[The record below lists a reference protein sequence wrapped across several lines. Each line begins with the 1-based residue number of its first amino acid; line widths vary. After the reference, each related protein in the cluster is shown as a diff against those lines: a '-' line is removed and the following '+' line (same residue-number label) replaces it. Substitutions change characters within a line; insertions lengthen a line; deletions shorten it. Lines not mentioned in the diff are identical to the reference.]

1 MKIRFDKYVWCVRL
15 SKTRSQ
21 ASDLISKGKI
31 RLNGQE
37 VKSSKEIK
45 INDIIGVQKHS
56 ATFEYKVLMLLDK
69 RLGAALIQSY
79 LEDLTSEEEILKFKQ
94 YQLAQKA
101 YRETDGKPTKKDRRE
116 LDDFLENWEEDLEE

>member
-15 SKTRSQ
+15 AKTRSQ
-21 ASDLISKGKI
+21 ASELISKGKI
-31 RLNGQE
+31 RLNGQD

-45 INDIIGVQKHS
+45 VNDIIGVQKHS
-56 ATFEYKVLMLLDK
+56 ATFHYKVLLLLDK
-69 RLGAALIQSY
+69 RLGAPLIPTY
-79 LEDLTSEEEILKFKQ
+79 IEDQTTEEEILKFKQ

-116 LDDFLENWEEDLEE
+116 LDKFMDDWDEES

>member
-15 SKTRSQ
+15 AKTRSQ
-21 ASDLISKGKI
+21 ASELISKGKI

-45 INDIIGVQKHS
+45 LNDIIGVQKHS
-56 ATFEYKVLMLLDK
+56 ATFEYKVLLLLDK
-69 RLGAALIQSY
+69 RLGAALITNY
-79 LEDLTSEEEILKFKQ
+79 IEDFTKEEEILKFKQ

-116 LDDFLENWEEDLEE
+116 LDKFMEDWEED

>member
-15 SKTRSQ
+15 AKTRSQ
-21 ASDLISKGKI
+21 ASELISKGKI
-31 RLNGQE
+31 RLNGQD

-45 INDIIGVQKHS
+45 VNDVIGVQKHS
-56 ATFEYKVLMLLDK
+56 ATFNYKVLVLLDK
-69 RLGAALIQSY
+69 RLGAALIPTY
-79 LEDLTSEEEILKFKQ
+79 IEDQTTEEEILKFKQ

-116 LDDFLENWEEDLEE
+116 LDKFMDDWGEES

>member
-15 SKTRSQ
+15 AKTRSQ
-21 ASDLISKGKI
+21 ASELISKGKI
-31 RLNGQE
+31 KLNGQD

-45 INDIIGVQKHS
+45 VNDVIGVQKHS
-56 ATFEYKVLMLLDK
+56 ATFNYKVLVLLDK
-69 RLGAALIQSY
+69 RLGAALTSRYI
-79 LEDLTSEEEILKFKQ
+79 EDQTTEEEILKFKQ

-116 LDDFLENWEEDLEE
+116 LDKFMDDWDEEG

>member
-15 SKTRSQ
+15 AKTRSQ
-21 ASDLISKGKI
+21 ASELISKGKI
-31 RLNGQE
+31 ILNGQD

-45 INDIIGVQKHS
+45 VNDVIGVQKHS
-56 ATFEYKVLMLLDK
+56 ATFNYKVLVLLDK
-69 RLGAALIQSY
+69 RLGAALIPTY
-79 LEDLTSEEEILKFKQ
+79 IEDQTTEEEILKFKQ

-116 LDDFLENWEEDLEE
+116 LDKFMEDWDEEI

>member
-15 SKTRSQ
+15 AKTRSQ
-21 ASDLISKGKI
+21 ASELISKGKI
-31 RLNGQE
+31 ILNGQD

-45 INDIIGVQKHS
+45 VNDVIGVQKHS
-56 ATFEYKVLMLLDK
+56 ATFNYKVLVLLDK
-69 RLGAALIQSY
+69 RLGAALIPTY
-79 LEDLTSEEEILKFKQ
+79 IEDQTTEEEILKFKQ

-116 LDDFLENWEEDLEE
+116 LDKFMGDWDEEI